1 MDINLMI
8 TSFPKLLDATVV
20 TVKLLS
26 LSLFFGLFIGLLF
39 AILRL
44 SKNKII
50 NKFAYGYSYVFRG
63 TPLLVQIF
71 IIYFGLGNI
80 EYFRSTFLW
89 VVFKEPYWCAIIAF
103 ALNTGAYTSEILR
116 SAFQTIKPGF
126 IEAGKSLGIS
136 NKIIFYK
143 IQIPIAIRQSLPAYG
158 NEIILMMKGTSLAS
172 TVTLMDFDL
181 MINSLPK
188 LLGATVVT
196 LKLLSASLF
205 FGLFIGLLFAVLR
218 LNKNKIINKF
228 AYTYSYVFRGTPL
241 LVQIFIIYF
250 GLGQIEYF
258 RSTFLWVVFK
268 EPYWCAIIAF
278 ALNTGA
284 YTSEILRSAFQTI
297 KPGLIEAGKSLG
309 ISNKII
315 FYKIQIPIAIRQS
328 LPAYGNE
335 IILMMKGT
343 SLASTVTLMDLT
355 GVAKYIIST
364 TFKPIE
370 VFIVAGG
377 IYLFMT
383 FIIHN
388 VIKFLEK
395 KYSFN

>member
-1 MDINLMI
+1 MDFELMI
-8 TSFPKLLDATVV
+8 NSFPKLISAAVITL
-20 TVKLLS
+20 KLLS
-26 LSLFFGLFIGLLF
+26 VSLIVGLIIGLLF
-39 AILRL
+39 AILRIN
-44 SKNKII
+44 KNII
-50 NKFAYGYSYVFRG
+50 VNKFAYGYSYLFRG

-71 IIYFGLGNI
+71 IIYFGLGQI
-80 EYFRSTFLW
+80 EYLRTTFLW
-89 VVFKEPYWCAIIAF
+89 VILKEPYWCAIIAF

-116 SAFQTIKPGF
+116 SAFQTIKPG
-126 IEAGKSLGIS
+126 
-136 NKIIFYK
+136 
-143 IQIPIAIRQSLPAYG
+143 
-158 NEIILMMKGTSLAS
+158 IL
-172 TVTLMDFDL
+172 
-181 MINSLPK
+181 
-188 LLGATVVT
+188 
-196 LKLLSASLF
+196 
-205 FGLFIGLLFAVLR
+205 
-218 LNKNKIINKF
+218 
-228 AYTYSYVFRGTPL
+228 
-241 LVQIFIIYF
+241 
-250 GLGQIEYF
+250 
-258 RSTFLWVVFK
+258 
-268 EPYWCAIIAF
+268 
-278 ALNTGA
+278 
-284 YTSEILRSAFQTI
+284 
-297 KPGLIEAGKSLG
+297 EAGKSLG

-395 KYSFN
+395 KYSFNS

>member
-1 MDINLMI
+1 MDFELMI
-8 TSFPKLLDATVV
+8 NSFPKLLGATVI
-20 TVKLLS
+20 TLKLLS
-26 LSLFFGLFIGLLF
+26 VSLIVGLFIGLLF

-44 SKNKII
+44 NKNVFI
-50 NKFAYGYSYVFRG
+50 NRFAYGYSYVFRG

-71 IIYFGLGNI
+71 IIYFGLGQV
-80 EYFRSTFLW
+80 EYLRSTILW
-89 VVFKEPYWCAIIAF
+89 TILKEPYWCAIIAF

-116 SAFQTIKPGF
+116 SAFQTIKPG
-126 IEAGKSLGIS
+126 I
-136 NKIIFYK
+136 
-143 IQIPIAIRQSLPAYG
+143 
-158 NEIILMMKGTSLAS
+158 
-172 TVTLMDFDL
+172 
-181 MINSLPK
+181 
-188 LLGATVVT
+188 
-196 LKLLSASLF
+196 
-205 FGLFIGLLFAVLR
+205 
-218 LNKNKIINKF
+218 
-228 AYTYSYVFRGTPL
+228 
-241 LVQIFIIYF
+241 
-250 GLGQIEYF
+250 
-258 RSTFLWVVFK
+258 
-268 EPYWCAIIAF
+268 
-278 ALNTGA
+278 
-284 YTSEILRSAFQTI
+284 
-297 KPGLIEAGKSLG
+297 IEAGKSLG

-388 VIKFLEK
+388 LIKFLEK
-395 KYSFN
+395 KYSF

>member
-1 MDINLMI
+1 MDLELMI
-8 TSFPKLLDATVV
+8 NSFPKLLSAAVITL
-20 TVKLLS
+20 KLLS
-26 LSLFFGLFIGLLF
+26 VSLIIGLFIGLFF

-44 SKNKII
+44 NKNIFI

-71 IIYFGLGNI
+71 IIYFGLGQI
-80 EYFRSTFLW
+80 EYLRSTVAW
-89 VVFKEPYWCAIIAF
+89 VVLKEPYWCAIIAF

-116 SAFQTIKPGF
+116 SAFQTIKPG
-126 IEAGKSLGIS
+126 IVEAGKSLGIS
-136 NKIIFYK
+136 NKVIFYK

-172 TVTLMDFDL
+172 TVT
-181 MINSLPK
+181 I
-188 LLGATVVT
+188 
-196 LKLLSASLF
+196 
-205 FGLFIGLLFAVLR
+205 
-218 LNKNKIINKF
+218 
-228 AYTYSYVFRGTPL
+228 
-241 LVQIFIIYF
+241 
-250 GLGQIEYF
+250 
-258 RSTFLWVVFK
+258 
-268 EPYWCAIIAF
+268 
-278 ALNTGA
+278 
-284 YTSEILRSAFQTI
+284 
-297 KPGLIEAGKSLG
+297 
-309 ISNKII
+309 
-315 FYKIQIPIAIRQS
+315 
-328 LPAYGNE
+328 
-335 IILMMKGT
+335 
-343 SLASTVTLMDLT
+343 MDLT

>member
-1 MDINLMI
+1 MDFELMI
-8 TSFPKLLDATVV
+8 NSFPKLLNAAVITL
-20 TVKLLS
+20 KLLS
-26 LSLFFGLFIGLLF
+26 VSLIIGLFIGLFF

-44 SKNKII
+44 NKNIFI
-50 NKFAYGYSYVFRG
+50 NRFAYGYSYVFRG

-71 IIYFGLGNI
+71 IIYFGLGQI
-80 EYFRSTFLW
+80 EYLRSTVLW
-89 VVFKEPYWCAIIAF
+89 VILKEPYWCAIIAF

-116 SAFQTIKPGF
+116 SAFQTIKPGI

-136 NKIIFYK
+136 NK
-143 IQIPIAIRQSLPAYG
+143 
-158 NEIILMMKGTSLAS
+158 
-172 TVTLMDFDL
+172 V
-181 MINSLPK
+181 
-188 LLGATVVT
+188 
-196 LKLLSASLF
+196 
-205 FGLFIGLLFAVLR
+205 
-218 LNKNKIINKF
+218 
-228 AYTYSYVFRGTPL
+228 
-241 LVQIFIIYF
+241 
-250 GLGQIEYF
+250 
-258 RSTFLWVVFK
+258 
-268 EPYWCAIIAF
+268 
-278 ALNTGA
+278 
-284 YTSEILRSAFQTI
+284 
-297 KPGLIEAGKSLG
+297 
-309 ISNKII
+309 I

>member
-1 MDINLMI
+1 MDFDLMI
-8 TSFPKLLDATVV
+8 TSFPKLL
-20 TVKLLS
+20 
-26 LSLFFGLFIGLLF
+26 
-39 AILRL
+39 
-44 SKNKII
+44 
-50 NKFAYGYSYVFRG
+50 
-63 TPLLVQIF
+63 
-71 IIYFGLGNI
+71 
-80 EYFRSTFLW
+80 
-89 VVFKEPYWCAIIAF
+89 
-103 ALNTGAYTSEILR
+103 
-116 SAFQTIKPGF
+116 
-126 IEAGKSLGIS
+126 
-136 NKIIFYK
+136 
-143 IQIPIAIRQSLPAYG
+143 
-158 NEIILMMKGTSLAS
+158 
-172 TVTLMDFDL
+172 
-181 MINSLPK
+181 
-188 LLGATVVT
+188 GATVIT

-205 FGLFIGLLFAVLR
+205 FGLFLGLFFAILR
-218 LNKNKIINKF
+218 LNKNIFINKF
-228 AYTYSYVFRGTPL
+228 AYAYSYVFRGTPL

-250 GLGQIEYF
+250 GLGQIEYL
-258 RSTFLWVVFK
+258 RSTVLWVVLK

-278 ALNTGA
+278 TLNTGA

-297 KPGLIEAGKSLG
+297 KPGIIEAGKSLG

-388 VIKFLEK
+388 VIKYLEK
-395 KYSFN
+395 KYSFQQ

>member
-1 MDINLMI
+1 MDLELMI
-8 TSFPKLLDATVV
+8 NSFPKLLNAAVITL
-20 TVKLLS
+20 KLLS
-26 LSLFFGLFIGLLF
+26 VSLIIGLFIGLFF

-44 SKNKII
+44 NKNIFI

-71 IIYFGLGNI
+71 IIYFGLGQI
-80 EYFRSTFLW
+80 EYLRSTILW
-89 VVFKEPYWCAIIAF
+89 VILKEPYWCAIIAF

-116 SAFQTIKPGF
+116 SAFQTIKPGI

-136 NKIIFYK
+136 NKVIFYK

-172 TVTLMDFDL
+172 TVT
-181 MINSLPK
+181 I
-188 LLGATVVT
+188 
-196 LKLLSASLF
+196 
-205 FGLFIGLLFAVLR
+205 
-218 LNKNKIINKF
+218 
-228 AYTYSYVFRGTPL
+228 
-241 LVQIFIIYF
+241 
-250 GLGQIEYF
+250 
-258 RSTFLWVVFK
+258 
-268 EPYWCAIIAF
+268 
-278 ALNTGA
+278 
-284 YTSEILRSAFQTI
+284 
-297 KPGLIEAGKSLG
+297 
-309 ISNKII
+309 
-315 FYKIQIPIAIRQS
+315 
-328 LPAYGNE
+328 
-335 IILMMKGT
+335 
-343 SLASTVTLMDLT
+343 MDLT

>member
-1 MDINLMI
+1 MIN
-8 TSFPKLLDATVV
+8 SFPKLLNAAAITL
-20 TVKLLS
+20 KLLS
-26 LSLFFGLFIGLLF
+26 VSLIIGLFIGLLF

-44 SKNKII
+44 NKNIFI
-50 NKFAYGYSYVFRG
+50 NKFAYGYSYLFRG

-71 IIYFGLGNI
+71 IIYFGLGQI
-80 EYFRSTFLW
+80 EYLRTTFLW
-89 VVFKEPYWCAIIAF
+89 TILKEPYWCAIIAF

-116 SAFQTIKPGF
+116 SAFQTIKPG
-126 IEAGKSLGIS
+126 I
-136 NKIIFYK
+136 
-143 IQIPIAIRQSLPAYG
+143 
-158 NEIILMMKGTSLAS
+158 
-172 TVTLMDFDL
+172 
-181 MINSLPK
+181 
-188 LLGATVVT
+188 
-196 LKLLSASLF
+196 
-205 FGLFIGLLFAVLR
+205 
-218 LNKNKIINKF
+218 
-228 AYTYSYVFRGTPL
+228 
-241 LVQIFIIYF
+241 
-250 GLGQIEYF
+250 
-258 RSTFLWVVFK
+258 
-268 EPYWCAIIAF
+268 
-278 ALNTGA
+278 
-284 YTSEILRSAFQTI
+284 
-297 KPGLIEAGKSLG
+297 IEAGKSLG

-364 TFKPIE
+364 TFRPVE

-395 KYSFN
+395 KYSFNS